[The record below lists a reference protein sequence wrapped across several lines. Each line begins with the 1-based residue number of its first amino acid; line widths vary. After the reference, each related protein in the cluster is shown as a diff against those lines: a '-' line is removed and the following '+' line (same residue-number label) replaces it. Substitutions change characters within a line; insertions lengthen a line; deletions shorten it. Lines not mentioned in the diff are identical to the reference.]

1 MILTTLD
8 WLTIALSA
16 TCLAVLFSDLT
27 RRGWS
32 VWP

>member
-1 MILTTLD
+1 MILTALD

-16 TCLAVLFSDLT
+16 TCLAVLWSRN

-32 VWP
+32 VWR